1 MAFAWA
7 TLPDLP
13 HYRAGV
19 ILVGL
24 ARCIAMVLLW
34 NQLANGSPEYCAIL
48 VAVNSILQIVLYA
61 PLALFYLEVR
71 TLHCSLT
78 HLPCFRGAFCA
89 EQHRAWHGAFKMV
102 LNIC

>member
-13 HYRAGV
+13 GYRAGV

-34 NQLANGSPEYCAIL
+34 NQLARGSPEYCAIL
-48 VAVNSILQIVLYA
+48 VAVNSVMQIVLYA
-61 PLALFYLEVR
+61 PLALFYLQVCSVLLCLPAEGCYR
-71 TLHCSLT
+71 DELRSSAQLHR
-78 HLPCFRGAFCA
+78 P
-89 EQHRAWHGAFKMV
+89 EY
-102 LNIC
+102 ICLLAVH

>member
-1 MAFAWA
+1 M
-7 TLPDLP
+7 
-13 HYRAGV
+13 

-61 PLALFYLEVR
+61 PLALFYLEVC
-71 TLHCSLT
+71 TLLSAH
-78 HLPCFRGAFCA
+78 PAP
-89 EQHRAWHGAFKMV
+89 V
-102 LNIC
+102 Y

>member
-1 MAFAWA
+1 MLSPMKAVEAALPCCAALRHALCTLRCQVAFAWA

-34 NQLANGSPEYCAIL
+34 NQLAAGCPEFCAIL

-61 PLALFYLEVR
+61 PLALFYLQV
-71 TLHCSLT
+71 
-78 HLPCFRGAFCA
+78 
-89 EQHRAWHGAFKMV
+89 
-102 LNIC
+102 